1 MIPGNTFYLVQCAT
15 RMAQPA
21 AGNHR
26 HETAAGCGDR
36 CQQKA
41 DFVPNAAGRVFVD
54 HGAAQFLG
62 CPIEHSAG
70 RGHFGREFRSLVK
83 GLVDAS
89 IPAEQ
94 VSALA
99 MAVIFKSMTF
109 DEAAKLTTEMA
120 SSGTVLDWRAEELG
134 GPVIDKHS
142 TGGVGDKVS
151 FLLAPIA
158 AACGCFVPMISG
170 RGLGHTGGTLDKIES
185 IPGYQATPDFDLFKK
200 VVKSTGC
207 AIIGQTADL
216 APADRRFYAIRDITA
231 TIESVPLITASILS
245 KKIAAGLEG
254 LVMDVKVGT
263 GAFMQSFERA
273 TKLAKSIIGTAA
285 TAGLKTHALITDMN
299 EVLGQTAGNAVEI
312 AESVEFLK
320 NENREHRLNEV
331 VDALCAEMLIVTG
344 LETDQDTARGRV
356 EAAITSGEAAEVFSR
371 MVAELG
377 GPVDCVDKYT
387 EYLPKPSVLKPAHPS
402 DVGFLAEV
410 DAHAVGNAIIELGG
424 GRQHIGDELDLAVG
438 ISDIAQIGEMVG
450 TDRPLAVVH
459 AASEED
465 ADLACELISQAC
477 RISADRPDERPIVYE
492 ILSAE

>member
-1 MIPGNTFYLVQCAT
+1 MLFADVIQKKRDGGELTTTEIEFFVQ
-15 RMAQPA
+15 
-21 AGNHR
+21 
-26 HETAAGCGDR
+26 
-36 CQQKA
+36 
-41 DFVPNAAGRVFVD
+41 
-54 HGAAQFLG
+54 
-62 CPIEHSAG
+62 
-70 RGHFGREFRSLVK
+70 

-99 MAVIFKSMTF
+99 MAVIFRSMTF

-120 SSGTVLDWRAEELG
+120 SSGTVLDWGAEELG

-158 AACGCFVPMISG
+158 AACGCYVPMISG

-200 VVKSTGC
+200 VVKTTGC

-216 APADRRFYAIRDITA
+216 APADRRLYAIRDVTA

-254 LVMDVKVGT
+254 LVMDVKVGS
-263 GAFMQSFERA
+263 GAFMPSFERA
-273 TKLAKSIIGTAA
+273 TKLARSIIGTAA
-285 TAGLKTHALITDMN
+285 TAGLKTHALISDMN

-320 NENREHRLNEV
+320 NENREARLNEV
-331 VDALCAEMLIVTG
+331 VVALCAEMLIVTG
-344 LETDQDTARGRV
+344 IEDDNAAARNKVETS
-356 EAAITSGEAAEVFSR
+356 ITSGAAAEAFAR
-371 MVAELG
+371 MVAAMG
-377 GPVDCVDKYT
+377 GPADFVERYA
-387 EYLPKPSVLKPAHPS
+387 EYLPKAAIYTPVHPAE
-402 DVGFLAEV
+402 VGFLAAV
-410 DAHAVGNAIIELGG
+410 DAHAVGSAIIELGG
-424 GRQHIGDELDLAVG
+424 GRQQLGEELDLAVG
-438 ISDIAQIGEMVG
+438 ISDVAQIGEMVG

-465 ADLACELISQAC
+465 AKLASELITQAC
-477 RISADRPDERPIVYE
+477 TISADRPDERPIVYE
-492 ILSAE
+492 VLTAD